1 MFSSTYLAKNLDF
14 LAEKEDFS
22 KIPLSS
28 HWYFKLNAHG
38 QGVKLSFPVRV
49 KCTVKK
55 LKKTVFA
62 SM

>member
-14 LAEKEDFS
+14 LAEKEDFG

-28 HWYFKLNAHG
+28 HWYFKLNAHE

-55 LKKTVFA
+55 
-62 SM
+62 